1 MQTTRMSSSS
11 RLSASAF
18 LATLLLLG
26 ACKSQ
31 ETAEASAAPPA
42 ASSTAPSR
50 ASITNEVT
58 ATAQVVAVDAGT
70 RMVTLRRE
78 DGSTMQVKAG
88 EAVRNFAQIA
98 VGDTLKVKYQEKL
111 EASLRPKGEPAQ
123 AASAV
128 AAAARAEAGAKPGGG
143 VGVGISVRVR
153 VESLDRE
160 NNIVTF
166 SLSTGELV
174 SRRVATPEGREFVKG
189 LKLGDTVQLDYSET
203 LAISIDKL

>member
-1 MQTTRMSSSS
+1 MHTTRVSPSV
-11 RLSASAF
+11 RLSASAL
-18 LATLLLLG
+18 LATLLLLC
-26 ACKSQ
+26 ACKSHDGA
-31 ETAEASAAPPA
+31 ETSAAPSA
-42 ASSTAPSR
+42 APSR

-58 ATAQVVAVDAGT
+58 ATAEVVALDAGT
-70 RMVTLRRE
+70 RTVTLRRE

-88 EAVRNFAQIA
+88 ADVRNFAQIA

-143 VGVGISVRVR
+143 IGVGLSVRVR
-153 VESLDRE
+153 VESLDLASH
-160 NNIVTF
+160 IVTF

-174 SRRVATPEGREFVKG
+174 SRRVATPEGREFIKG
-189 LKLGDTVQLDYSET
+189 LKVGDTVQLDYSET
-203 LAISIDKL
+203 LALSIDKL